1 MDGGGGLMT
10 TQLETRTVS
19 VNGVDLRYVDTGSG
33 DPPIVFVH
41 GWTCR
46 GSDWRNQ
53 IAELSK
59 DHRVVALD
67 QRGHGDSDKPDQ
79 DYTIEGFANDLIAF
93 IEELGLER
101 PVLVGHSMGG
111 AIAHRVV
118 RMRPGLARALVMVDS
133 TIVPI
138 PEALGGTVTSVLA
151 GMRSDSYKDV
161 ARGFSSTFMFNEKS
175 DPALKESVLDGMAEA
190 PHRLVY
196 TALESLLEDASA
208 FEGPMPVP
216 ALYLLAATS
225 VYTADAIKER
235 YPDLEVKQIDA
246 AHFLQLERPEEVNAA
261 VREFLARLEVG
272 A

>member
-1 MDGGGGLMT
+1 MT
-10 TQLETRTVS
+10 TQLETRTVP

-46 GSDWRNQ
+46 RTDWRNQ
-53 IAELSK
+53 IAAFSK

-67 QRGHGDSDKPDQ
+67 QRGHGESDKPDQ
-79 DYTIEGFANDLIAF
+79 DYTIEGFADDLIAF
-93 IEELGLER
+93 IGGLGLER
-101 PVLVGHSMGG
+101 PVFVGHSMGG
-111 AIAHRVV
+111 VIAHRVV
-118 RMRPGLARALVMVDS
+118 RTRPDLARALVIVDA

-175 DPALKESVLDGMAEA
+175 DPALKEAVLEGMAEA

-196 TALESLLEDASA
+196 TAMESLLEDASA

-216 ALYLLAATS
+216 ALYLIAATS
-225 VYTADAIKER
+225 VYSPDAIKER
-235 YPDLEVKQIDA
+235 YPNLELKQIDA
-246 AHFLQLERPEEVNAA
+246 AHFLQLERPDDVNAA
-261 VREFLARLEVG
+261 IWEFLAGLE
-272 A
+272 AEA